1 VIGVL
6 YNGKRGGEYRVNKK
20 IKFQLIVGLIIT
32 AAVIVFS
39 VIALNELKMRVDLP
53 PNINWLFVIL
63 AVLIYIYSNV
73 IRGYAFSRGIDP
85 EMDDMTAL
93 EVVGIG
99 HALNMVLPLHAG
111 EGLRLA
117 FFPKNYSMAKRSKLC
132 VITILSDTIV
142 VIIIAALTVPFV
154 GITDKTMLRWMWIL
168 LYACIGLLALMAA
181 LIAFVP
187 RVKKYVKEFLGIALL
202 KMTVWVAL
210 SWLILVAAFWLG
222 LIACG
227 FKTVESI
234 EMAFALFVTTSIINL
249 IPASPGG
256 IGLFESGTIIG
267 LGGFGVNSQAALQV
281 SILLHLIQYMA
292 LLPLGVFL
300 YIKAMHG
307 KYGDAIRSI
316 WKKGEKV

>member
-1 VIGVL
+1 MAEDAA
-6 YNGKRGGEYRVNKK
+6 GEYRMSRK
-20 IKFQLIVGLIIT
+20 IKLQLFIGLIIT
-32 AAVIVFS
+32 AVVVVFS

-53 PNINWLFVIL
+53 PAVNWLFVAL

-85 EMDDMTAL
+85 QMDDMTAL
-93 EVVGIG
+93 EVVGLG

-117 FFPKNYSMAKRSKLC
+117 FFPKSYSMARRSKLC
-132 VITILSDTIV
+132 VITILSDTVV
-142 VIIIAALTVPFV
+142 VIIIAALTVPFA

-168 LYACIGLLALMAA
+168 LYCCVGLLALMAV
-181 LIAFVP
+181 LITFVP
-187 RVKKYVKEFLGIALL
+187 RIKNYVKEFLGIALL
-202 KMTVWVAL
+202 KMTIWVAL
-210 SWLILVAAFWLG
+210 SWLILVAAFWFG
-222 LIACG
+222 LMACG
-227 FKTVESI
+227 YKMFESFKMS
-234 EMAFALFVTTSIINL
+234 FALFVTTSIINL

-267 LGGFGVNSQAALQV
+267 LGGFGIGTQAALQV

-300 YIKAMHG
+300 YIKAMKG

-316 WKKGEKV
+316 WKKGEKVK

>member
-1 VIGVL
+1 MNKKMKIQLVIGV
-6 YNGKRGGEYRVNKK
+6 V
-20 IKFQLIVGLIIT
+20 IT
-32 AAVIVFS
+32 AVVIVFS
-39 VIALNELKMRVDLP
+39 VIALNQLKMRIDLP
-53 PNINWLFVIL
+53 PHINWIFVVL

-85 EMDDMTAL
+85 QMDDMTAL
-93 EVVGIG
+93 EVVGLG
-99 HALNMVLPLHAG
+99 HALNMVLPVHAG

-117 FFPKNYSMAKRSKLC
+117 FFPKSYSMARRSKLC

-142 VIIIAALTVPFV
+142 VIIIAALTVPFA

-168 LYACIGLLALMAA
+168 LYCCIGLLILGAA
-181 LIAFVP
+181 LISFVP
-187 RVKKYVKEFLGIALL
+187 KIKSYVKEFLGTALV
-202 KMTVWVAL
+202 KMTIWVAL
-210 SWLILVAAFWLG
+210 SWIILVAAFWLG

-227 FKTVESI
+227 FKPLESVK
-234 EMAFALFVTTSIINL
+234 MAFAIFVTTSIINL

-267 LGGFGVNSQAALQV
+267 LGGFGVDSQFALQV

-300 YIKAMHG
+300 YVKAMHG
-307 KYGDAIRSI
+307 KYGDVIRSI